1 MITVL
6 IHFVGRPSRKITTP
20 LTRQEVE
27 GIVQMFD
34 ASPEINCRW
43 ATSAETS
50 PVMITGAG
58 GDADI
63 EEFFVEALSNAGSAA
78 SALNDDT
85 NLPMPDPRTVDLI
98 DPNGD
103 GIRSLPT
110 GDGRWQVEAFA
121 DHRPIYSVSLSTRQ
135 ETETSIEL
143 LCSQIATLN
152 SVQQYLSSVAAD
164 FPDAPYSST
173 DEPEEVIEPL
183 PDLTVP
189 LDKKT
194 TCDRLEKLMGKNTPS
209 QVAPAPM
216 PEIKRPGGTFLFL
229 REGAAVPL
237 QIIMKGDGE
246 QLKDIGFLDQLK
258 KKFPRDVEL
267 TGVEGTIRTVKI
279 RKHAAKK
286 YLEMIRAILLDC
298 SLVQEYE
305 IESAEYVPS
314 EIGKAP
320 RFFL

>member
-20 LTRQEVE
+20 LSRQEVE

-43 ATSAETS
+43 ATTAENS
-50 PVMITGAG
+50 PVMINGAG

-63 EEFFVEALSNAGSAA
+63 EEFFVEALSNASSAA
-78 SALNDDT
+78 SVLNDDI
-85 NLPMPDPRTVDLI
+85 NLPMPDPRTVELI
-98 DPNGD
+98 DANGD

-135 ETETSIEL
+135 ETESSIDIL
-143 LCSQIATLN
+143 ASQIATLN
-152 SVQQYLSSVAAD
+152 SVHQFLSSVEAD

-173 DEPEEVIEPL
+173 DEPEEGIEQL
-183 PDLTVP
+183 PDLTAP
-189 LDKKT
+189 LDKQT
-194 TCDRLEKLMGKNTPS
+194 AYNRLEKLMGKGNSGTS
-209 QVAPAPM
+209 APAAI

-229 REGAAVPL
+229 REGASAPL
-237 QIIMKGDGE
+237 QIILNGDGE

-258 KKFPRDVEL
+258 KKFPRDIEL
-267 TGVEGTIRTVKI
+267 VGVEGTIRTVKI

-298 SLVQEYE
+298 NLVQNYE
-305 IESAEYVPS
+305 IESAEYLPEEMGKVPM
-314 EIGKAP
+314 
-320 RFFL
+320 FFL

>member
-20 LTRQEVE
+20 LSRQEVE

-43 ATSAETS
+43 ATTAENS

-78 SALNDDT
+78 SVLNNDID
-85 NLPMPDPRTVDLI
+85 LPMPDPRTVDLI
-98 DPNGD
+98 DENGD

-135 ETETSIEL
+135 ETETSIDL
-143 LCSQIATLN
+143 LAAQFNTL
-152 SVQQYLSSVAAD
+152 SAVHQFLSSVARD
-164 FPDAPYSST
+164 FPDAPYHST
-173 DEPEEVIEPL
+173 DEPEELMEQL
-183 PDLTVP
+183 PDLTAP
-189 LDKKT
+189 LDKNT
-194 TCDRLEKLMGKNTPS
+194 VYSRLEQLMGKGAAEQS
-209 QVAPAPM
+209 APM
-216 PEIKRPGGTFLFL
+216 PVIKRPGGTFLFL
-229 REGAAVPL
+229 REGASTPL
-237 QIIMKGDGE
+237 QIIMNGDGE
-246 QLKDIGFLDQLK
+246 RLKDIGFLDQLK

-314 EIGKAP
+314 EIGKVP